1 MGYVGGDEGVAVG
14 GGDHWWVVGRRGGG
28 LGRIGG
34 DGLVEVFYLFSDV
47 GEGG

>member
-14 GGDHWWVVGRRGGG
+14 GGDHWWVGGRGGG
-28 LGRIGG
+28 LRRIGE
-34 DGLVEVFYLFSDV
+34 DGLVEVFYFLGDV

>member
-14 GGDHWWVVGRRGGG
+14 GGDHWRVGRRGGW

-34 DGLVEVFYLFSDV
+34 DGLVEVFYLFGDV
-47 GEGG
+47 GESG